1 MSNYTNTSPLT
12 SDVSE
17 VHGLIGVGDNNSS
30 VLLDPLSLIS
40 TASDTSTIDIDITG
54 NVISASIIP
63 SSISSTHLSSD
74 LLTAINKGD
83 TAIQP
88 SSLGNQVQAF
98 NNNLQSI
105 SNIDSGTGLLKRLS
119 SGSWELDT
127 NTSYQPSSS
136 TLSSISSIST
146 DGVLVRSSGTW
157 EVRNTLTQS
166 ILGSA
171 ESVSNPLTFISGG
184 GGVLPGT
191 TFNGSDSVNVSY
203 NSIGAPSV
211 LGDNASGT
219 WNIDING
226 NSATSTLAATATLA
240 LSSNTLSQTLPVDKG
255 GTGSTTP
262 EIARSS
268 LGLTYATDVDLNG
281 YTFTAN
287 TTSGSNT
294 ITSATALILSNGDS
308 IKGPGIPPN
317 TTVVS
322 GAGTTSLVLSA
333 NAISTQ
339 TNAAYTAYKTNRV
352 LTTANSASG
361 VAKAWINFN
370 GTGTIAVRSSSNIS
384 FITDNGPGDYTLNFI
399 NPMSRTDY
407 CVVVT
412 TDTPGII
419 ATATSLLANSVNI
432 QTSIVE
438 GIHLLTDVS
447 SIYAVVFA

>member
-12 SDVSE
+12 SDVSLI
-17 VHGLIGVGDNNSS
+17 HGLIAVGDNNSS

-40 TASDTSTIDIDITG
+40 TPTNTSTIDIDITG

-63 SSISSTHLSSD
+63 SSISSTHLSSA

-98 NNNLQSI
+98 DTNLQSI

-119 SGSWELDT
+119 SGNWELDT
-127 NTSYQPSSS
+127 NTYQPSSLA
-136 TLSSISSIST
+136 LSSISNIST

-171 ESVSNPLTFISGG
+171 GSVSNPLTFISGG

-191 TFNGSDSVNVSY
+191 TFNGSGSVNVSY

-219 WNIDING
+219 WDIDING

-255 GTGSTTP
+255 GTGGTTP
-262 EIARSS
+262 EVARSS
-268 LGLTYATDVDLNG
+268 LGLTYATGVDVNG

-287 TTSGSNT
+287 TTSGSST
-294 ITSATALILSNGDS
+294 ITSATALILSNGDT
-308 IKGPGIPPN
+308 IRGPGIPSN

-333 NAISTQ
+333 NATSNQ
-339 TNAAYTAYKTNRV
+339 TNTAYTAYKTNRV
-352 LTTANSASG
+352 LTTATSASG

-370 GTGTIAVRSSSNIS
+370 GTGTVAVRSSSNIS
-384 FITDNGPGDYTLNFI
+384 FITDNGAGNYTLNFI
-399 NPMSRTDY
+399 EPMSRTDY

-412 TDTPGII
+412 TGSSGII
-419 ATATSLLANSVNI
+419 ATATSLLANSVTI
-432 QTSIVE
+432 QTYNTSSV
-438 GIHLLTDVS
+438 LTDVS
-447 SIYAVVFA
+447 SIHVVVFA

>member
-119 SGSWELDT
+119 SGNWELDT
-127 NTSYQPSSS
+127 NTSY
-136 TLSSISSIST
+136 
-146 DGVLVRSSGTW
+146 
-157 EVRNTLTQS
+157 
-166 ILGSA
+166 
-171 ESVSNPLTFISGG
+171 
-184 GGVLPGT
+184 
-191 TFNGSDSVNVSY
+191 
-203 NSIGAPSV
+203 
-211 LGDNASGT
+211 
-219 WNIDING
+219 
-226 NSATSTLAATATLA
+226 
-240 LSSNTLSQTLPVDKG
+240 
-255 GTGSTTP
+255 
-262 EIARSS
+262 
-268 LGLTYATDVDLNG
+268 
-281 YTFTAN
+281 
-287 TTSGSNT
+287 
-294 ITSATALILSNGDS
+294 
-308 IKGPGIPPN
+308 
-317 TTVVS
+317 
-322 GAGTTSLVLSA
+322 
-333 NAISTQ
+333 
-339 TNAAYTAYKTNRV
+339 
-352 LTTANSASG
+352 NSASG

-432 QTSIVE
+432 QTSNTSSV
-438 GIHLLTDVS
+438 LTDVS
-447 SIYAVVFA
+447 SIHVVVFA